1 MSIDGW
7 EIISVMIMT
16 NLDYNNNA
24 FLLRGRPFFVK
35 NWPSHLILS
44 ITQLGNSLINH
55 ILQIKSIGSV
65 AHIAVTS
72 K

>member
-1 MSIDGW
+1 MSIEGW
-7 EIISVMIMT
+7 GIISVTIMT
-16 NLDYNNNA
+16 NFDYNNNA
-24 FLLRGRPFFVK
+24 CLLRGRPFFVK

-44 ITQLGNSLINH
+44 ITQQENIINH